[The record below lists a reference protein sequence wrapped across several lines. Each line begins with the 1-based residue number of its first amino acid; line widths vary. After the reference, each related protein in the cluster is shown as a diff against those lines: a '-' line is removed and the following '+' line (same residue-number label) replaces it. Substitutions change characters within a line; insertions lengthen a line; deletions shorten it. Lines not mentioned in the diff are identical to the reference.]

1 LQPGTGVERLLFEGS
16 GSACGYEAFLGW
28 ELLLSACP
36 AHSSH
41 PALLG
46 HPRSPPAS
54 RCVGAT
60 LLVHPRWSKPQA
72 TKYCISGKLSSY
84 VSQFKAANG
93 AGRVGERAGG
103 GQHPAP
109 CPAGWPL
116 GGSQCRSS
124 SNLGLGASSSR
135 SRFPLSLPNFVPCS
149 ARSESADGSRAGC
162 RLAPMVSAET
172 GWPWEKQSCVNILDK
187 LRERAPCFLG
197 KVVLLIHSPPS
208 EAAWTWSPPT
218 SPRWMQR
225 ARGSDPGPLGERE
238 FNILMLGHVRGSKL
252 PSQHPWTC
260 PGVSP
265 FPGKQLGAG
274 CRAGAGAVPGLS
286 RLVQEG
292 CVSCRKLEEGNERI
306 RGPAVGC
313 DAARLPRR
321 GVR

>member
-1 LQPGTGVERLLFEGS
+1 MLFEGS

-116 GGSQCRSS
+116 GGSRCRSS

-135 SRFPLSLPNFVPCS
+135 SRFPFPC
-149 ARSESADGSRAGC
+149 RI
-162 RLAPMVSAET
+162 
-172 GWPWEKQSCVNILDK
+172 SCPAL
-187 LRERAPCFLG
+187 
-197 KVVLLIHSPPS
+197 
-208 EAAWTWSPPT
+208 
-218 SPRWMQR
+218 
-225 ARGSDPGPLGERE
+225 
-238 FNILMLGHVRGSKL
+238 
-252 PSQHPWTC
+252 
-260 PGVSP
+260 
-265 FPGKQLGAG
+265 
-274 CRAGAGAVPGLS
+274 PGLRAQTAPGQAAGLLRWS
-286 RLVQEG
+286 LRRQ
-292 CVSCRKLEEGNERI
+292 
-306 RGPAVGC
+306 VGLGRSK
-313 DAARLPRR
+313 AASTS
-321 GVR
+321 